1 MWYYE
6 LLYALIFKVEE
17 QKRYA
22 AHSFLVKIISQLDY
36 IFEASRFEPVHPQ
49 IYLGLVDKMYNQYKH
64 AENGSI
70 TVGQFTRELFAL
82 AIILSKAADDEKIH
96 LCDFEN
102 IVKDPNNLRILG
114 FSKTTAVQDMNNL
127 EITQLIKMNY
137 NVNPDLDH
145 VLEILNQQES
155 VNLHLGLI
163 TYFESLASKSDLFDD
178 FLNNVYAQRRAKLEP
193 PIPTFSDENKKRKRP
208 VTPNNASL
216 QVKRIKEEQAEIV
229 EEAQLCFRPITK
241 SFKKRSR
248 FQNMRI
254 HSQPCE
260 LITSDGCLSTGQ
272 LIQLSPFA
280 FFGSSLHGQTQFQ
293 LSDNSCGKK
302 PMSF

>member
-6 LLYALIFKVEE
+6 LLHALIFKVEE
-17 QKRYA
+17 QERYA
-22 AHSFLVKIISQLDY
+22 AHSFLVTIISQLDE
-36 IFEASRFEPVHPQ
+36 IFEASHIEPVHPQ
-49 IYLGLVDKMYNQYKH
+49 IYLGLVDKMYKQYNH

-70 TVGQFTRELFAL
+70 PLRQFTRELFAL
-82 AIILSKAADDEKIH
+82 AIILSKAADDEKIYID
-96 LCDFEN
+96 DFKK
-102 IVKDPNNLRILG
+102 IIKYPTNLQILG
-114 FSKTTAVQDMNNL
+114 FSKTTAIQEITNL
-127 EITQLIKMNY
+127 EITQLVKMNY

-145 VLEILNQQES
+145 VLEILNQQKS
-155 VNLHLGLI
+155 VHLHLGLI
-163 TYFESLASKSDLFDD
+163 TYFQSLASKSDLFDV

-208 VTPNNASL
+208 LTPNNASL